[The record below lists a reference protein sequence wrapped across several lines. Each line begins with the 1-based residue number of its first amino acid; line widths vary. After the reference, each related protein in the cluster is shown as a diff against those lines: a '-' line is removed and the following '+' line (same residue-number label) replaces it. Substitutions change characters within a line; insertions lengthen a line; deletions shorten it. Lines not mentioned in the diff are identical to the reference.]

1 MSKLSEIMGFF
12 PKVEAVVSVDDKGQI
27 VLPKEVRTKAKIN
40 AGDKLVLG
48 SLTKSGETIFLM
60 MLKSE
65 LFAEHFK
72 EALGPVMKDMK
83 DLMK

>member
-1 MSKLSEIMGFF
+1 MSKLSEILGFY

-40 AGDKLVLG
+40 AGDKLVLA
-48 SLTKSGETIFLM
+48 SLSKGGETIFLM

-65 LFAEHFK
+65 LAAEHLK
-72 EALGPVMKDMK
+72 EALGTVMK

>member
-1 MSKLSEIMGFF
+1 MSKLGDILGVL
-12 PKVEAVVSVDDKGQI
+12 PKAEAVVSVDDKGQI
-27 VLPKEVRTKAKIN
+27 VLPTEVRAKAKIS

-48 SLTKSGETIFLM
+48 SLTKDGETFLLM

-65 LFAEHFK
+65 LFVEHVK
-72 EALGPVMKDMK
+72 EAISPVMK

>member
-1 MSKLSEIMGFF
+1 MSKLSEILGIF
-12 PKVEAVVSVDDKGQI
+12 PKAEAVVSVDNKGQI
-27 VLPKEVRTKAKIN
+27 MIPKKVRAKAKIN

-48 SLTKSGETIFLM
+48 SLTKDGETFVLM

-65 LFAEHFK
+65 LLVEHAK
-72 EALGPVMKDMK
+72 EALSPVMK